1 MVESPLLSLL
11 VRHLAHRGS
20 VTHARGR
27 KTRVRQNLISR
38 RRRNVRAFIL
48 ALGLLGVSAWAGARD
63 LALVSNKANSV
74 TVMTLPDLVKICKG
88 QVNHWPD
95 GKPVTFITRNPSLP
109 EMRLVL
115 EKIYGMPKEEVSTL
129 ITTANH
135 GRANHPAIVVVDS
148 DDALVQ
154 RVEST
159 AGAVGLVDVYSIT
172 GGVRVV
178 KVAGKLP
185 LEPGYPLHGN

>member
-1 MVESPLLSLL
+1 
-11 VRHLAHRGS
+11 VR
-20 VTHARGR
+20 V
-27 KTRVRQNLISR
+27 
-38 RRRNVRAFIL
+38 FIL
-48 ALGLLGVSAWAGARD
+48 VLGILGVNALAGARD
-63 LALVSNKANSV
+63 MALVSNKANPI

-172 GGVRVV
+172 GGVRVM

>member
-1 MVESPLLSLL
+1 
-11 VRHLAHRGS
+11 VRVL
-20 VTHARGR
+20 
-27 KTRVRQNLISR
+27 
-38 RRRNVRAFIL
+38 IL
-48 ALGLLGVSAWAGARD
+48 ALSVLSVSALAGARD
-63 LALVSNKANSV
+63 MALVANKSNPV
-74 TVMTLPDLVKICKG
+74 TVMTLPDLVKVCKG

-129 ITTANH
+129 ITIANH

-185 LEPGYPLHGN
+185 LEPGYALHGN

>member
-1 MVESPLLSLL
+1 M
-11 VRHLAHRGS
+11 
-20 VTHARGR
+20 
-27 KTRVRQNLISR
+27 
-38 RRRNVRAFIL
+38 VRAFIL
-48 ALGLLGVSAWAGARD
+48 ALVILTASALAGARD
-63 LALVSNKANSV
+63 MALVSNKANSI

-88 QVNHWPD
+88 QINHWPD
-95 GKPVTFITRNPSLP
+95 GKPVTFITRNPGLP

-115 EKIYGMPKEEVSTL
+115 EKIYGMSKEDVDAL
-129 ITTANH
+129 IVTANH

-148 DDALVQ
+148 DDALVE

>member
-1 MVESPLLSLL
+1 
-11 VRHLAHRGS
+11 
-20 VTHARGR
+20 
-27 KTRVRQNLISR
+27 
-38 RRRNVRAFIL
+38 VRAFIL
-48 ALGLLGVSAWAGARD
+48 ALGILGASVLAGARD
-63 LALVSNKANSV
+63 MALVSNKSNSV
-74 TVMTLPDLVKICKG
+74 SVMTLPDLVKICKG
-88 QVNHWPD
+88 QVNRWPD

-115 EKIYGMPKEEVSTL
+115 EKIYGMPKEAVSTL
-129 ITTANH
+129 INTANH

-172 GGVRVV
+172 GGVKVV